1 MGGGGGRTR
10 IKEKKKMQKNWSLK
24 QNRDSS
30 ANDKALGNEK
40 TSIKKHFMC

>member
-1 MGGGGGRTR
+1 
-10 IKEKKKMQKNWSLK
+10 MQKKWGLK
-24 QNRDSS
+24 QNRDAS